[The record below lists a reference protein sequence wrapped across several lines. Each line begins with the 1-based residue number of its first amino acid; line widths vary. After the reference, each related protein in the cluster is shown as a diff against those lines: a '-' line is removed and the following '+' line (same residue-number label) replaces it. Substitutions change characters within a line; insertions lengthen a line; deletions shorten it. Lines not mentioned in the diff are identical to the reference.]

1 VQWTLRGVVVFAGL
15 AMGALTACGDNDND
29 GSATTADA
37 AETTASS
44 SDGTSTGSTLSA
56 ADATEDDYLA
66 AIERSLARGAETG
79 QLVISS
85 EQAECVA
92 PKWLD
97 IIGFDR
103 LTEQGITPA
112 QIGDDIDDDGSA
124 LSDLGLTEDEG
135 NALYDAFG
143 ECSVDVE
150 QQFLTA
156 ITDELNQEAAACVAD
171 AVSGDLLRR
180 LLVAV
185 LVQGDA
191 AEDELQADIGA
202 AVAPCEE
209 LQQGATTTSG

>member
-1 VQWTLRGVVVFAGL
+1 MLIAGL
-15 AMGALTACGDNDND
+15 AVAALTACGGDDD
-29 GSATTADA
+29 GGSATTADA

-44 SDGTSTGSTLSA
+44 SDGTSTGSTVSA

-66 AIERSLARGAETG
+66 AIESSLTSGAGTG
-79 QLVISS
+79 QMATSS

-97 IIGFDR
+97 TIGVDR
-103 LTEQGITPA
+103 LKEQGIGPA

-143 ECSVDVE
+143 DCGVDIE

-156 ITDELNQEAAACVAD
+156 ITDDLNEEAAACVAD

-180 LLVAV
+180 LHVSV

-209 LQQGATTTSG
+209 LQQGATTTT

>member
-1 VQWTLRGVVVFAGL
+1 MVIAGL
-15 AMGALTACGDNDND
+15 AVAALTACGDDD
-29 GSATTADA
+29 DGGSATTADA
-37 AETTASS
+37 AETNASS
-44 SDGTSTGSTLSA
+44 SDGTSTGSTVSA

-66 AIERSLARGAETG
+66 AIERSLTSGAETG
-79 QLVISS
+79 QVATSS

-97 IIGFDR
+97 TIGVDR
-103 LTEQGITPA
+103 LKEQGIAPA

-143 ECSVDVE
+143 DCGVDIE

-156 ITDELNQEAAACVAD
+156 ITDDLNQEAAACVAD

-180 LLVAV
+180 LHVSV

-209 LQQGATTTSG
+209 LQQGATTTTSG